1 MKRVILKNY
10 FSKIICLYCLFVFNP
25 ANSQVV
31 STIAGSSAGYQDG
44 QGTSAKFNGSAGI
57 VVDANGNLFVADR
70 LNHCIRKITPT
81 GMVSTFA
88 GSGIAGFLDNTGIA
102 AQFYYPTHL
111 AIDLNGNI
119 FVADSNNHRIRK
131 ISPAGVV
138 TTIAGSSSGFADGI
152 GNNAQFS
159 YPEGVAVDNLGNIFV
174 ADSNNH
180 RIRKITSSGAVTT
193 LAGSDTFG
201 FADGNG
207 ISAKFWTPCAIALD
221 SNGVIFVAEKQNN
234 RIRKVL
240 QNGDVSTFA
249 GNGNSGSTNGTGT
262 AAEFRNPF
270 GIAIDVEGNIYV
282 SDSSN
287 NRIRKITTTGV
298 VTTLAGSS
306 SGYLDGI
313 GTSAKF
319 SYPIGISV
327 ATDGKVFV
335 SESGGCKIRMIT
347 STLNNNSFVLEN
359 QIVLFPN
366 PSSSII
372 NFELQDVILSKITIF
387 DINNRI
393 IDTKFSFTNQNNI
406 DINNFQNGIY
416 ILQISTDKGIIN
428 KKIIK
433 N

>member
-111 AIDLNGNI
+111 AIDLN
-119 FVADSNNHRIRK
+119 
-131 ISPAGVV
+131 
-138 TTIAGSSSGFADGI
+138 
-152 GNNAQFS
+152 
-159 YPEGVAVDNLGNIFV
+159 GNIFV

-347 STLNNNSFVLEN
+347 STLNNNSFVLKN

-393 IDTKFSFTNQNNI
+393 IDTKIGFNNQNNI
-406 DINNFQNGIY
+406 NIHNLQNGIY
-416 ILQISTDKGIIN
+416 ILQISTDKGIIT

>member
-1 MKRVILKNY
+1 MKGAILKNY

-131 ISPAGVV
+131 I
-138 TTIAGSSSGFADGI
+138 
-152 GNNAQFS
+152 
-159 YPEGVAVDNLGNIFV
+159 
-174 ADSNNH
+174 
-180 RIRKITSSGAVTT
+180 TSSGAVTT
-193 LAGSDTFG
+193 LAGSDNFG

-249 GNGNSGSTNGTGT
+249 GNGNSGSANGTGT

-393 IDTKFSFTNQNNI
+393 IDTKIGFNNQNNI
-406 DINNFQNGIY
+406 DIHNLQNGIY

>member
-1 MKRVILKNY
+1 MKGAILKNY

-131 ISPAGVV
+131 I
-138 TTIAGSSSGFADGI
+138 
-152 GNNAQFS
+152 
-159 YPEGVAVDNLGNIFV
+159 
-174 ADSNNH
+174 
-180 RIRKITSSGAVTT
+180 TSSGAVTT
-193 LAGSDTFG
+193 LAGSDNFG

-249 GNGNSGSTNGTGT
+249 GNGNSGSANGTGT

-416 ILQISTDKGIIN
+416 ILQISTDKGIIT